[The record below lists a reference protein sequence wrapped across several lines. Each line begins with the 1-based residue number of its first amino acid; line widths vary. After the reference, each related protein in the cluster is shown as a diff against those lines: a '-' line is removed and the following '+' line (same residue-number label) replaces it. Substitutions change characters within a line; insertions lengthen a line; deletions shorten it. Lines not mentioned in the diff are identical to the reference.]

1 MKKKVKYTKF
11 AAAWLRAAR
20 LKLHTIGM
28 LPVLVGSLI
37 AFNRT
42 GDLKVANLVFA
53 ELIALFVLIATA
65 FGNDYADAETDR
77 LNRSFNMFSGGSRVI
92 PEGLI
97 TTRHMLVATAIA
109 SVLSV
114 ALSIGFIFFFKGHTF
129 VLILNLIGLLI
140 GVGYS
145 LPPLRINYRGFGELF
160 VMLMYGPFSLFFGYT
175 AQLGAELDARVLY
188 LSGLLA
194 VAVFLMILVTEI
206 PDTATDRISGKK
218 TIPSLFG
225 EKAAFVVYAL
235 GMIVLYASAQL
246 LYAKSAVGRI
256 GLFGMLLSL
265 PLGAYLVAL
274 SLSRESRSP
283 KRLLSLCAATFILTV
298 WVNVVLSIDL
308 VLGT

>member
-1 MKKKVKYTKF
+1 MT
-11 AAAWLRAAR
+11 AIWLRAAR

-28 LPVLVGSLI
+28 LPVLLGALV

-42 GDLKVANLVFA
+42 GELKVTNLIFA

-77 LNRSFNMFSGGSRVI
+77 INQSFNMFSGGSRVI

-97 TTRHMLVATAIA
+97 TTRQMLVATVVV

-114 ALSIGFIFFFKGHTF
+114 ALSIVFILYLKGHPV

-145 LPPLRINYRGFGELF
+145 LPPIRVNYRGFGELV

-175 AQLGAELDARVLY
+175 AQLGPELDAEVLY
-188 LSGLLA
+188 LSGPPAL
-194 VAVFLMILVTEI
+194 AVFLMILITEI

-225 EKAAFVVYAL
+225 EKAAFVIYAL
-235 GMIVLYASAQL
+235 GVIILYASMLL
-246 LYAKSAVGRI
+246 LYGESAIGRI
-256 GLFGMLLSL
+256 GLYGLLLSL
-265 PLGAYLVAL
+265 PLGVCLVGL
-274 SLSRESRSP
+274 SLSKAGRTP
-283 KRLLSLCAATFILTV
+283 KRVVTLCAATYILAV
-298 WVNVVLSIDL
+298 WVNMVLSLDL
-308 VLGT
+308 VLSP